1 MHMANGHA
9 DFGGDWARDTHKDGM
24 TDDYARDA
32 GWSGAGRHDQY
43 ARDPKNGPAD
53 AIEPSDDEGAGAIHE
68 EPIGKA
74 SE

>member
-1 MHMANGHA
+1 
-9 DFGGDWARDTHKDGM
+9 M

-32 GWSGAGRHDQY
+32 GWSGGGRHDQY
-43 ARDPKNGPAD
+43 ARDPKTGDAD
-53 AIEPSDDEGAGAIHE
+53 PIDTVHE